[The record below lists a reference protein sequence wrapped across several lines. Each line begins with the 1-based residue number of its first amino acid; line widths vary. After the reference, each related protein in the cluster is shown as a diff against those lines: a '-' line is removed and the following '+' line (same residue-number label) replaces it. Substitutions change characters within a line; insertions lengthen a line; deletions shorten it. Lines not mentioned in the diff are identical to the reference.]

1 MTGSYIT
8 PRDEMQQRLDPLIAE
23 RAPWLFS
30 GRLHHTL
37 ARQLLMRMLGY
48 PRTLDLGGE
57 FRDTPTAEIF
67 ARMERMIIRDL
78 EVAGLEHIPK
88 DGPAL
93 IVANH
98 VSWLDIFVINALRPS
113 AFVSKS
119 EVRAW
124 PFIGWLAAKNNTV
137 FLRRGSRGHAK
148 VVNEEI
154 DGRLNSGEDVAI
166 FPEGTTTDGTHLLG
180 FHAALLQPAVET
192 GRPVL
197 PLAISYHDETGK
209 HTTGPAFAGEATLI
223 DSLSAVL
230 ASRSLIVHLT
240 PSPAIDTKGRTRR
253 DVVRAAHEAIATALT
268 TKLGFPLSSTAPGKQ
283 PDPPA

>member
-1 MTGSYIT
+1 MAGLRPTSIPVRTYRCLRLVFHFLWIAMGAALIY
-8 PRDEMQQRLDPLIAE
+8 PCVGDKQRDRLKQRWSHQILRILAIRLDLEATD
-23 RAPWLFS
+23 APP
-30 GRLHHTL
+30 GR
-37 ARQLLMRMLGY
+37 
-48 PRTLDLGGE
+48 
-57 FRDTPTAEIF
+57 
-67 ARMERMIIRDL
+67 
-78 EVAGLEHIPK
+78 
-88 DGPAL
+88 L

-98 VSWLDIFVINALRPS
+98 VSWLDIFVIHALRPS

-119 EVRAW
+119 EVRDW
-124 PFIGWLAAKNNTV
+124 PFIGWLAERNDTV

-148 VVNEEI
+148 VVNAEI
-154 DGRLNSGEDVAI
+154 DALLNAGRDVAI

-223 DSLSAVL
+223 DTFAAIL
-230 ASRSLIVHLT
+230 ASRALIVHLT
-240 PSPAIDTKGRTRR
+240 PSAAIDTTGKTRR
-253 DVVRAAHEAIATALT
+253 EVVRAAHEAITNALST
-268 TKLGFPLSSTAPGKQ
+268 RLGFPLSSTAPGKQ

>member
-1 MTGSYIT
+1 MSELRPT
-8 PRDEMQQRLDPLIAE
+8 PAPVRIYRCLRLVVHFAWIAIGAALLYPLVSEAQKARLKQRWSHQILRILAIRLDLEATD
-23 RAPWLFS
+23 APPGS
-30 GRLHHTL
+30 
-37 ARQLLMRMLGY
+37 
-48 PRTLDLGGE
+48 
-57 FRDTPTAEIF
+57 
-67 ARMERMIIRDL
+67 
-78 EVAGLEHIPK
+78 
-88 DGPAL
+88 L

-119 EVRAW
+119 EVRSW
-124 PFIGWLAAKNNTV
+124 PFIGWLAEKNDTV

-154 DGRLNSGEDVAI
+154 DGKLNSGKDVAI

-197 PLAISYHDETGK
+197 PLAISYHDAAGK
-209 HTTGPAFAGEATLI
+209 HTIGPAFAGEATLI
-223 DSLSAVL
+223 DSFSAIL
-230 ASRSLIVHLT
+230 ASRALIVHLT
-240 PSPAIDTKGRTRR
+240 PSPAIDTTGRTRR

-268 TKLGFPLSSTAPGKQ
+268 TRLGFPLASTAPGKQ

>member
-1 MTGSYIT
+1 MRPTSIPVRAY
-8 PRDEMQQRLDPLIAE
+8 RCLRLAFHFLWIAAGAALIY
-23 RAPWLFS
+23 PCV
-30 GRLHHTL
+30 G
-37 ARQLLMRMLGY
+37 ARQRARLKQRWSHQILRILAIH
-48 PRTLDLGGE
+48 LDLE
-57 FRDTPTAEIF
+57 PTDAPS
-67 ARMERMIIRDL
+67 
-78 EVAGLEHIPK
+78 GS
-88 DGPAL
+88 L

-119 EVRAW
+119 EVRMW
-124 PFIGWLAAKNNTV
+124 PFIGWLAEKNDTV

-154 DGRLNSGEDVAI
+154 DGRLNSGQDVAI

-197 PLAISYHDETGK
+197 PLAISYHDANGE
-209 HTTGPAFAGEATLI
+209 HTKGPAFVGEATLI
-223 DSLSAVL
+223 DSFAAILS
-230 ASRSLIVHLT
+230 SRSLIVHLT
-240 PSPAIDTKGRTRR
+240 PSTAIDTTGKTRR
-253 DVVRAAHEAIATALT
+253 EVVHAAHEAIAAALT
-268 TKLGFPLSSTAPGKQ
+268 TRLGFPPASTAPGKP

>member
-1 MTGSYIT
+1 MSELRPTSAPVRVYRCLRLVVHFTWIAIGAALLY
-8 PRDEMQQRLDPLIAE
+8 PRVSEAQKARLKQRWSHQILRILAIRLDRKPTD
-23 RAPWLFS
+23 APPGS
-30 GRLHHTL
+30 
-37 ARQLLMRMLGY
+37 
-48 PRTLDLGGE
+48 
-57 FRDTPTAEIF
+57 
-67 ARMERMIIRDL
+67 
-78 EVAGLEHIPK
+78 
-88 DGPAL
+88 L

-119 EVRAW
+119 EVRSW
-124 PFIGWLAAKNNTV
+124 PFIGWLAAKNDTV

-154 DGRLNSGEDVAI
+154 DGKLNSGRDVAI

-197 PLAISYHDETGK
+197 PLAISYHDAAGG
-209 HTTGPAFAGEATLI
+209 HTLGPAFVGEATLI
-223 DSLSAVL
+223 DSFAAIL
-230 ASRSLIVHLT
+230 ASRALIVHLS
-240 PSPAIDTKGRTRR
+240 PSPAIDTNGKSRR
-253 DVVRAAHEAIATALT
+253 DVVRAAHEAIASALT
-268 TKLGFPLSSTAPGKQ
+268 TRLGFPLSSTAPGKQ

>member
-1 MTGSYIT
+1 MAGLRPTSIPVRTYRCLRLVFHFLWIAMGAALIY
-8 PRDEMQQRLDPLIAE
+8 PCVGDKQRDRLKQRWSHQILRILAIRLDLEPTD
-23 RAPWLFS
+23 APPGS
-30 GRLHHTL
+30 
-37 ARQLLMRMLGY
+37 
-48 PRTLDLGGE
+48 
-57 FRDTPTAEIF
+57 
-67 ARMERMIIRDL
+67 
-78 EVAGLEHIPK
+78 
-88 DGPAL
+88 L

-124 PFIGWLAAKNNTV
+124 PFIGWLAAKNDTV

-240 PSPAIDTKGRTRR
+240 PSPTIDTKGRTRR

>member
-1 MTGSYIT
+1 MAGLRPTSIPVRTYRCLRLVFHFLWIAMGAALIY
-8 PRDEMQQRLDPLIAE
+8 PCVGEKQRDRLKQRWSHQILRILAIRLDLEPTD
-23 RAPWLFS
+23 APPGS
-30 GRLHHTL
+30 
-37 ARQLLMRMLGY
+37 
-48 PRTLDLGGE
+48 
-57 FRDTPTAEIF
+57 
-67 ARMERMIIRDL
+67 
-78 EVAGLEHIPK
+78 
-88 DGPAL
+88 L

-124 PFIGWLAAKNNTV
+124 PFIGWLAAKNDTV

-253 DVVRAAHEAIATALT
+253 DVVRAAHEAIVDALS
-268 TKLGFPLSSTAPGKQ
+268 TKLGFPLASTAPGRQ
-283 PDPPA
+283 PYPPA

>member
-1 MTGSYIT
+1 MPGLRPT
-8 PRDEMQQRLDPLIAE
+8 PIPVRTYRCLRLAFHFLWIAAGAALIYPLVDDRRRARLKQRWSHQILRILAIRLDLEPTD
-23 RAPWLFS
+23 APPGS
-30 GRLHHTL
+30 
-37 ARQLLMRMLGY
+37 
-48 PRTLDLGGE
+48 
-57 FRDTPTAEIF
+57 
-67 ARMERMIIRDL
+67 
-78 EVAGLEHIPK
+78 
-88 DGPAL
+88 L

-124 PFIGWLAAKNNTV
+124 PFIGWLAAKNDTV

-154 DGRLNSGEDVAI
+154 DERLNSGEDVAI

-209 HTTGPAFAGEATLI
+209 HTTSPAFVGEATLI
-223 DSLSAVL
+223 DCFAAVL
-230 ASRSLIVHLT
+230 ASRALIAHLT
-240 PSPAIDTKGRTRR
+240 PSPAIDTSGKTRR
-253 DVVRAAHEAIATALT
+253 DVGHAAHEAIATALT
-268 TKLGFPLSSTAPGKQ
+268 TRLGFPLSSTAPGK
-283 PDPPA
+283 PHDPQA